1 MRNEF
6 TQYIADRVGVTS
18 GAALALRFRCA
29 KPAPFIQTDW
39 TMFKKT

>member
-6 TQYIADRVGVTS
+6 TQYIVERVGVRS
-18 GAALALRFRCA
+18 GAELALRFLCA

-39 TMFKKT
+39 TMLRKT